1 MKNNLQA
8 KHNTTISFSA
18 RLFKFILLASLL
30 SSCGIVIQTPMPIEI
45 EAETNP
51 TIALSATAESTIN
64 LPTEVATEMP
74 TASPTLEATSTTT
87 EVLEAGEISTERK
100 QEIIERVNAF
110 INAEGQYSDEELR
123 KDPTWFYLDIDKNK
137 PLPLGMLTPAMNQII
152 LVDYEI
158 INNNYHLFSGT
169 LLKTGERA
177 VFDYSFPGDYVDGYD
192 WKQSGISN
200 FSDTNNYAKFNSIEE
215 QNLFFD
221 NLLGKPLT
229 HALLIGMAPELAN
242 LNEIFALTGT
252 SACQD
257 YLADLY
263 NLVHIV
269 EDKYNVNNPNDYEQ
283 SVLYFTKD
291 NLLGLD
297 DFDRIKNNIL
307 CGIGGLTIRK
317 P

>member
-1 MKNNLQA
+1 MPTETLVEINL
-8 KHNTTISFSA
+8 TLES
-18 RLFKFILLASLL
+18 
-30 SSCGIVIQTPMPIEI
+30 P
-45 EAETNP
+45 
-51 TIALSATAESTIN
+51 ATAESTSIP
-64 LPTEVATEMP
+64 PTQVATEMP
-74 TASPTLEATSTTT
+74 TASPTLEATATAT

-100 QEIIERVNAF
+100 QEIIDRVNAF

-169 LLKTGERA
+169 LLKTGERT

-200 FSDTNNYAKFNSIEE
+200 FSETSNYAKFNSIEE

-221 NLLGKPLT
+221 NLLVKPLT
-229 HALLIGMAPELAN
+229 HALLIGMTPELAN
-242 LNEIFALTGT
+242 LGEIFALTGT

-263 NLVHIV
+263 NLVHNV
-269 EDKYNVNNPNDYEQ
+269 EDKYNVNRPNDYEQ